1 MDSCDSAVLLGI
13 PTDVLLVRV
22 STDAAV
28 TVEVELF
35 IVQLTVVVAAVGVL
49 LAVDVVF

>member
-13 PTDVLLVRV
+13 PADVLLVRV

-28 TVEVELF
+28 AVEVELF
-35 IVQLTVVVAAVGVL
+35 IVQLTVVVVAVGVL